1 MGEILMSEKESR
13 RAHIFEQVK
22 SRVITLVV
30 ASRLLDRSYRQT
42 KRLWM
47 SYKKKGV
54 LGLISQKRGKPSNR
68 QFSKER
74 HKEIVQI
81 ISDNYSN
88 CKPTFITEKLEEEH
102 GISVSPETTRKLMIE
117 HGLWFPNRKKVNPH
131 QRRNR
136 RECEGELVQTDA
148 SDHAWFEDRG
158 PKCQLHLI
166 VDDATGKLKG
176 GHFAEEETTIGYYKA
191 FWKYFEREGLPAAIY
206 CDKRGTFK
214 VNKGKRNQLTQFSRA
229 MKELNVKVI
238 FAHSPEA
245 KGRIERAFGTLQD
258 RLICE
263 MRLRHISTI
272 KEANK
277 FLPSFIEK
285 YNEKFGKAPS
295 NPFNAH
301 HPVNNNK
308 PLKYI
313 LCFKYKRIVSKN
325 LEISFE
331 NEIYQLQAERGQ
343 NLRKAE
349 VDVIVTLEGEMR
361 VEYRDKEV
369 KFKHYRELSAMNQNE
384 MVNKHH
390 KASKI
395 IYLQRRK
402 WDNKD
407 LFHTVET
414 RGFKERSEILT
425 PGEKKQASINLMIM
439 RREAREE
446 NIEIRKHF

>member
-22 SRVITLVV
+22 IRAITLVI
-30 ASRLLDRSYRQT
+30 ASSLLDLGYRQT
-42 KRLWM
+42 KRLWKD
-47 SYKKKGV
+47 YKKKGIP
-54 LGLISQKRGKPSNR
+54 GLISQKRGKPSNR

-74 HKEIVQI
+74 HKEIFQI
-81 ISDNYSN
+81 ISANYLN
-88 CKPTFITEKLEEEH
+88 CKPTFITEKLDEEH
-102 GISVSPETTRKLMIE
+102 GISISPETTRKLMIK

-136 RECEGELVQTDA
+136 RGCEGELVQTDA

-176 GHFAEEETTIGYYKA
+176 GHFAKEETTIGYYMA
-191 FWKYFEREGLPAAIY
+191 FRKYFEREGLPGAIY

-214 VNKGKRNQLTQFSRA
+214 VNQGGKNQLTQFSRA

-238 FAHSPEA
+238 FAHSPQA

-263 MRLRHISTI
+263 MRLQHISTI
-272 KEANK
+272 EEANN

-285 YNEKFGKAPS
+285 YNAKFGKAPG

-301 HPVNNNK
+301 RQLNNNV

-313 LCFKYKRIVSKN
+313 LCFKHKRTVTKN

-331 NEIYQLQAERGQ
+331 NEIYQLQPNGSQ
-343 NLRKAE
+343 NLKKAE
-349 VDVIVTLEGEMR
+349 VDIIVTLEGEMKI
-361 VEYRDKEV
+361 EYHGQEV
-369 KFKHYRELSAMNQNE
+369 KFKRYDELSPMKQNIVE
-384 MVNKHH
+384 QEHPKN
-390 KASKI
+390 SKI
-395 IYLQRRK
+395 IPLYGRWNNR
-402 WDNKD
+402 D
-407 LFHTVET
+407 LFRTVEE
-414 RGFKERSEILT
+414 RGYRERGDIEEEATLNFKLRRSE
-425 PGEKKQASINLMIM
+425 ERK
-439 RREAREE
+439 E
-446 NIEIRKHF
+446 NIEIRKFF